1 MKTSLPGLRRGCSAR
16 YSAHEAVLRGNL
28 NAHFDIVIAAVAA
41 GRAEL
46 VRLHRAHEISD
57 ETLHNLERD
66 LDLEELGAIA
76 AKG

>member
-1 MKTSLPGLRRGCSAR
+1 
-16 YSAHEAVLRGNL
+16 
-28 NAHFDIVIAAVAA
+28 VILAAIAA

-46 VRLHRAHEISD
+46 VRLHRTHQIDD
-57 ETLHNLERD
+57 ETLHDLERD